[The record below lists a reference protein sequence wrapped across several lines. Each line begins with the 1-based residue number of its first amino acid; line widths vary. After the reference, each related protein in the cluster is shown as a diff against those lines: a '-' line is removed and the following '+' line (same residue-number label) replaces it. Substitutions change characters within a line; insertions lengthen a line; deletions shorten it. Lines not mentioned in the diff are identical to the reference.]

1 MSLFTTKLFGVTAFM
16 SYLNLSISILENY
29 TDKSIH
35 QIALLTVEML
45 QNSLHFQGLFEIVDA
60 SELEIGSVF
69 LRTTE
74 AISYPEAFCKDFL
87 DFFTNFPDVC
97 FCLSVLDDC
106 DDTASEYRVLFF
118 NNKAVTQYP
127 EVRYEDFRPND
138 FEYETSDKILLK
150 TDKSMGGKTIEELY
164 EKAKKRGMNERIAK
178 LLGMIES
185 GATAE
190 PDPVV
195 MDFIKKSLFG
205 NIIAES
211 AQDA

>member
-1 MSLFTTKLFGVTAFM
+1 MSLFTTKLFGVTALM

-35 QIALLTVEML
+35 QIALLTVELL
-45 QNSLHFQGLFEIVDA
+45 QNSLNFQGLFEIVDVA
-60 SELEIGSVF
+60 ELEVGSVF
-69 LRTTE
+69 LRTTDPI
-74 AISYPEAFCKDFL
+74 AFPESFREDFL
-87 DFFTNFPDVC
+87 NFFTNFPDVC
-97 FCLSVLDDC
+97 FCLFVLDDC

-127 EVRYEDFRPND
+127 EIRYEDFRPND
-138 FEYETSDKILLK
+138 FEYESSDKILLK

-178 LLGMIES
+178 LVGMIECGS
-185 GATAE
+185 TAE

-195 MDFIKKSLFG
+195 INFIKKSLFG